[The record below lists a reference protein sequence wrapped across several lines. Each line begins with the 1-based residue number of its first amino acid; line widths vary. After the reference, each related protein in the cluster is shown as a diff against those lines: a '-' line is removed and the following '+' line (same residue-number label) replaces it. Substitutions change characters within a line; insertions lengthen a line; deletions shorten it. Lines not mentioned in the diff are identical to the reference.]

1 MASAYKN
8 AAALVGSTGDVTI
21 YTCPSATEA
30 IVKNINLFNSHSG
43 AIVVLSKINDSSAST
58 LITLDKTSMASEA
71 ETSLTGPFVLEAGG
85 DIACDDSLGESFDNS
100 GLPDAGLANQD
111 RIILCSAIQHLH
123 TPADFLVSADNRVE
137 LAFSCHLQK
146 VNSVAFKGLVFV
158 FGCLVGYP
166 FAAANLF

>member
-30 IVKNINLFNSHSG
+30 IIKNINLYNSHSG

-71 ETSLTGPFVLEAGG
+71 ETSLTGPFVLEAG
-85 DIACDDSLGESFDNS
+85 DTLQLNCDTASKIYVFASVL
-100 GLPDAGLANQD
+100 
-111 RIILCSAIQHLH
+111 
-123 TPADFLVSADNRVE
+123 E
-137 LAFSCHLQK
+137 LS
-146 VNSVAFKGLVFV
+146 
-158 FGCLVGYP
+158 
-166 FAAANLF
+166 